1 MTFNSEAR
9 LKIEIAK
16 GTEQLQKIA
25 IVPFNSNINSQYE
38 YQVRNLINEKLTLFG
53 EFESLDLSQMLSFPF
68 NEANF
73 FVRDW
78 ELLSIDYVI
87 FGEITETDE
96 SLEINYVVSDI
107 NLKRIMLRGDISGLK
122 KDIELIVKKIS
133 DRVYE
138 SITGLKGIFN
148 TKLAYILNP
157 EPDNYSICI
166 SDIDGNNEEVLFSSN
181 SPLMSPDW
189 SPDGKKLAY
198 VSFEKGFAEIY
209 IQNLLTGVRETIP
222 TLGMSKSAPVWS
234 PDSKSIAFVISMSG
248 NPDLYNYNLKTKKI
262 SRLTSHYGIDT
273 EPAWS
278 PDSKKLL
285 FTSNRS
291 GSPQIFEIKLS
302 NKRIKRVTLEG
313 SYNSRSRFF
322 PDGRNIVFV
331 HGNNG
336 VFHIATRNLKERFIN
351 IVTETKLDESP
362 TISPN
367 GHIIIYSAKKD
378 DQGYLA
384 GITLDSNDADN
395 TKGVSG
401 LASVSFASDGF
412 TFTIGDVD
420 LVGDSTGEV
429 GNVASAAVDNGGYT
443 ATGIA
448 TGVADTEGYGFT
460 ASTSVGSASVS
471 IAYLL
476 DTKNEGVNNA
486 ESAANEYGTGLSI
499 SMPMGPL
506 TLGLGYANIDGTA
519 DETTNGVTLAYA
531 VAGGRLTLGYE
542 STDESTD
549 STTMA
554 AAFTGSLDADTSYS
568 IGYTDGEQGTAASTQ
583 LEAVVSRSLGG
594 GVSVYAEIQENGGT
608 GTSGTNMSFGTT
620 VAF

>member
-1 MTFNSEAR
+1 MKSFFIFLIFFLSFNSDAR
-9 LKIEIAK
+9 LKIEITK

-25 IVPFNSNINSQYE
+25 VVPFRSQINNQFE
-38 YQVRNLINEKLTLFG
+38 FEIRNLIDKKLTLFG
-53 EFESLDLSQMLSFPF
+53 EFESLNTNQMLSFPY
-68 NEANF
+68 NEENF
-73 FVRDW
+73 FERDW
-78 ELLSIDYVI
+78 ELLAINYVI
-87 FGEITETDE
+87 FGEITESKE
-96 SLEINYVVSDI
+96 SLKVNYLVSDI
-107 NLKRIMLRGDISGLK
+107 NSKRIVLRGDISGEK
-122 KDIELIVKKIS
+122 KDVELIVKKIS

-138 SITGLKGIFN
+138 SITGLRGIFN

-157 EPDNYSICI
+157 KPDDYSICI

-209 IQNLLTGVRETIP
+209 IQNLLTGVRETIS

-313 SYNSRSRFF
+313 SYNARSRFF

-331 HGNNG
+331 HGNDG
-336 VFHIATRNLKERFIN
+336 IFHIATRNLKERFIN
-351 IVTETKLDESP
+351 IVTKTKLDESP

-367 GHIIIYSAKKD
+367 GHIIIYSTKKN

-384 GITLDSNDADN
+384 GITLDRKS
-395 TKGVSG
+395 KFE
-401 LASVSFASDGF
+401 LP
-412 TFTIGDVD
+412 
-420 LVGDSTGEV
+420 
-429 GNVASAAVDNGGYT
+429 
-443 ATGIA
+443 
-448 TGVADTEGYGFT
+448 
-460 ASTSVGSASVS
+460 
-471 IAYLL
+471 
-476 DTKNEGVNNA
+476 VNN
-486 ESAANEYGTGLSI
+486 
-499 SMPMGPL
+499 
-506 TLGLGYANIDGTA
+506 
-519 DETTNGVTLAYA
+519 
-531 VAGGRLTLGYE
+531 
-542 STDESTD
+542 
-549 STTMA
+549 
-554 AAFTGSLDADTSYS
+554 GSVREPAWSPYL
-568 IGYTDGEQGTAASTQ
+568 
-583 LEAVVSRSLGG
+583 
-594 GVSVYAEIQENGGT
+594 N
-608 GTSGTNMSFGTT
+608 
-620 VAF
+620 

>member
-1 MTFNSEAR
+1 MKRFLIITIFLMTFNSEAR

-25 IVPFNSNINSQYE
+25 IVPFNSNINSQFE

-73 FVRDW
+73 FERDW

-367 GHIIIYSAKKD
+367 GHIIIYSAKKE

-384 GITLDSNDADN
+384 GITLDRKS
-395 TKGVSG
+395 KFELPVKIG
-401 LASVSFASDGF
+401 SVREPAWSPF
-412 TFTIGDVD
+412 
-420 LVGDSTGEV
+420 L
-429 GNVASAAVDNGGYT
+429 N
-443 ATGIA
+443 
-448 TGVADTEGYGFT
+448 
-460 ASTSVGSASVS
+460 
-471 IAYLL
+471 
-476 DTKNEGVNNA
+476 
-486 ESAANEYGTGLSI
+486 
-499 SMPMGPL
+499 
-506 TLGLGYANIDGTA
+506 
-519 DETTNGVTLAYA
+519 
-531 VAGGRLTLGYE
+531 
-542 STDESTD
+542 
-549 STTMA
+549 
-554 AAFTGSLDADTSYS
+554 
-568 IGYTDGEQGTAASTQ
+568 
-583 LEAVVSRSLGG
+583 
-594 GVSVYAEIQENGGT
+594 
-608 GTSGTNMSFGTT
+608 
-620 VAF
+620 

>member
-1 MTFNSEAR
+1 MKSFFIFLIFFLSFNSDAR
-9 LKIEIAK
+9 LKIEITK

-25 IVPFNSNINSQYE
+25 VVPFRSQINNQFE
-38 YQVRNLINEKLTLFG
+38 FEIRNLIDKKLTLFG
-53 EFESLDLSQMLSFPF
+53 EFESLNTNQMLSFPY
-68 NEANF
+68 NEENF
-73 FVRDW
+73 FERDW
-78 ELLSIDYVI
+78 ELLAINYVI
-87 FGEITETDE
+87 FGEITESKE
-96 SLEINYVVSDI
+96 SLKVNYLVSDI
-107 NLKRIMLRGDISGLK
+107 NSKRIVLRGDISGEK
-122 KDIELIVKKIS
+122 KDVELIVKKIS

-138 SITGLKGIFN
+138 SITGLRGIFN

-157 EPDNYSICI
+157 KPDDYSICI

-209 IQNLLTGVRETIP
+209 IQNLLTGVRETIS

-313 SYNSRSRFF
+313 SYNARSRFF

-331 HGNNG
+331 HGNDG
-336 VFHIATRNLKERFIN
+336 IFHIATRNLKERFIN
-351 IVTETKLDESP
+351 IFTKTKLDESP

-367 GHIIIYSAKKD
+367 GHIIIYSTKKN

-384 GITLDSNDADN
+384 GITLDRKS
-395 TKGVSG
+395 KFE
-401 LASVSFASDGF
+401 LP
-412 TFTIGDVD
+412 
-420 LVGDSTGEV
+420 
-429 GNVASAAVDNGGYT
+429 
-443 ATGIA
+443 
-448 TGVADTEGYGFT
+448 
-460 ASTSVGSASVS
+460 
-471 IAYLL
+471 
-476 DTKNEGVNNA
+476 VNN
-486 ESAANEYGTGLSI
+486 
-499 SMPMGPL
+499 
-506 TLGLGYANIDGTA
+506 
-519 DETTNGVTLAYA
+519 
-531 VAGGRLTLGYE
+531 
-542 STDESTD
+542 
-549 STTMA
+549 
-554 AAFTGSLDADTSYS
+554 GSVREPAWSPYL
-568 IGYTDGEQGTAASTQ
+568 
-583 LEAVVSRSLGG
+583 
-594 GVSVYAEIQENGGT
+594 N
-608 GTSGTNMSFGTT
+608 
-620 VAF
+620 